1 MVDTVQQVESGLTD
15 RASRREITA
24 KWKKIV
30 AEYQTSNA
38 WRANWQLLNSI
49 GGYLGLWF
57 LIYMSLSVSWW
68 LTIPLSILAGGL
80 LLRVFI
86 IFHDCGH
93 GSFFKSQRAND
104 IWGYLSGL
112 LVFTAYYHWRWEHAV
127 HHANSGHLE
136 KRGMGD
142 IWTLTVEEYLE
153 SSRWR
158 KFSYRLARNPIVL
171 FLLAPLYLF
180 VLRERFSSTGAKPR
194 ERRSIWITNLGL
206 AAIALVLI
214 HFMGFLP
221 WLIVQFTILAVTGS
235 CGVWLF
241 YVQHQFEDTYWE
253 RKGEWDFTAAALRGS
268 SFYKLP
274 KVLQWFT
281 GNIGF
286 HHIHHL
292 SSAIPNY
299 NLERCH
305 RSDPMFSDVRPMTL
319 LSSMKAASYRLWD
332 EQSKKL
338 VGFAHLKNLE
348 LKAERDRTADALNEK
363 LEEIL
368 VPADKFGVR

>member
-1 MVDTVQQVESGLTD
+1 
-15 RASRREITA
+15 
-24 KWKKIV
+24 
-30 AEYQTSNA
+30 
-38 WRANWQLLNSI
+38 
-49 GGYLGLWF
+49 
-57 LIYMSLSVSWW
+57 
-68 LTIPLSILAGGL
+68 
-80 LLRVFI
+80 
-86 IFHDCGH
+86 
-93 GSFFKSQRAND
+93 
-104 IWGYLSGL
+104 
-112 LVFTAYYHWRWEHAV
+112 
-127 HHANSGHLE
+127 
-136 KRGMGD
+136 MGD

-180 VLRERFSSTGAKPR
+180 IVRERFSSAGAKPR
-194 ERRSIWITNLGL
+194 ERRSIWLTNLGL
-206 AAIALVLI
+206 AAMAAVLI

-221 WLIVQFTILAVTGS
+221 WLIIQLTILAVTGS

-292 SSAIPNY
+292 SSTIPNY

-305 RSDPMFSDVRPMTL
+305 CSDPMFSDIRPMTF
-319 LSSMKAASYRLWD
+319 LSSLKAASYRLWD

-338 VGFAHLKNLE
+338 VSFAHLKNLE
-348 LKAERDRTADALNEK
+348 LKAEGERTADALNEK

-368 VPADKFGVR
+368 VPADKFGAR